1 MRDKED
7 PIYVW
12 RMVIQPETKINLL
25 NKSRKIIDMHCKNLE
40 HLDRELF
47 IHGKA
52 MVPYLQLSKKSN
64 NEVQTSGDPK
74 TKFLLLFL
82 SAVRRPPIRPTK

>member
-25 NKSRKIIDMHCKNLE
+25 NKSRKNIDMHCKNLD

-47 IHGKA
+47 IHWKA
-52 MVPYLQLSKKSN
+52 MAPYLQLSKKIK
-64 NEVQTSGDPK
+64 QR
-74 TKFLLLFL
+74 
-82 SAVRRPPIRPTK
+82 SANIGRP